1 MGKLERDT
9 VLTWR
14 VVGILLFIV
23 FVVQPAVVYNWLVNG
38 LWGLPIG
45 TWMVILLWCGLTR
58 LIGGELTRKELFTVR
73 IFESTGIMSSGYL
86 FAYLLRN
93 QYFANSEIAVMF
105 GVQKHIPGFFAP
117 LGEAAELS
125 MRLRTFLLPVWV
137 QPILVNILLPIIAI
151 LAMDLTLGLIS
162 YEMYGVEEKLEFPY
176 ASWDAATIDVLIDRE
191 PLRYRALIL
200 SILAGIVYAIITY
213 GFTIV
218 FGIPMFMPRIIFDLT
233 HIVENILPGACF
245 AFSTDALMYVPG
257 LILPLKVTT
266 LQLIGSIGLYV
277 LGNHIITIKDM
288 WPLECKWKPGQGVL
302 WNFNSS
308 TLYFW
313 NSFALG
319 WGLVASILPLT
330 VHYKSFLRS
339 LKRVI
344 TTIRIG
350 GGTMKSLITIYG
362 VFTVIVVILINTLTR
377 GFPIPILLFFLVGMS
392 FLMTMLQTHSAGISV
407 GFTVPYLRE
416 AMIFYSGYRNID
428 IWFIPGN
435 VMVSQGGSSIAQ
447 QLRIADL
454 LGVSRSEYIKVYVM
468 TILLG
473 LLGSFISV
481 SLFWSAAEIP
491 GHAYPYTITGW
502 PVEAMNFWMWQEW
515 LWTGYLFRENWIKLG
530 ALISAITYAVGE
542 FVFHYPSMPVAMMI
556 GMLLPPYNIF
566 GMFVGSLLSRLIS
579 RYVRVWSRIKGYV
592 FMGFIIGD
600 GSVSTII
607 QVMALIGRAIWLKP
621 Y

>member
-1 MGKLERDT
+1 MARVGKET

-14 VVGILLFIV
+14 VIGILLFII
-23 FVVQPAVVYNWLVNG
+23 FVIQPAVVYNWLVSG

-58 LIGGELTRKELFTVR
+58 LIGGELTKKELFTVR

-93 QYFANSEIAVMF
+93 QYFANSEIAILF

-125 MRLRTFLLPVWV
+125 MRLRTFLLPVWI
-137 QPILVNILLPIIAI
+137 QPILVNVILPIAAV
-151 LAMDLTLGLIS
+151 LAMDLTLGLLS

-176 ASWDAATIDVLIDRE
+176 ASWDAATIEVLISRE
-191 PLRYRALIL
+191 PIRYRALII
-200 SILAGIVYAIITY
+200 SIIAGVVYAMITY
-213 GFTIV
+213 GFATI
-218 FGIPMFMPRIIFDLT
+218 GLAPRVLYDLT
-233 HIVENILPGACF
+233 YIIENSFPGACF
-245 AFSTDALMYVPG
+245 AISTDALMYMPG
-257 LILPLKVTT
+257 LILPLKVTL
-266 LQLIGSIGLYV
+266 LQLIGSISLYMI
-277 LGNHIITIKDM
+277 GNHIITIKNM
-288 WPLECKWKPGQGVL
+288 WPPECTYKPGLGIL

-319 WGLVASILPLT
+319 WGLVASILPLI
-330 VHYKSFLRS
+330 VHYKLFVRS
-339 LKRVI
+339 LKRI
-344 TTIRIG
+344 TTMIRTQGRGGPIRI
-350 GGTMKSLITIYG
+350 LILVY
-362 VFTVIVVILINTLTR
+362 VLFVIMVVALISILTK

-392 FLMTMLQTHSAGISV
+392 FLMTMLQTHSAGISI

-416 AMIFYSGYRNID
+416 AMIFYSGYRNMD
-428 IWFIPGN
+428 IWFIPSN
-435 VMVSQGGSSIAQ
+435 IMVSQGGSNIAQ
-447 QLRIADL
+447 QLRIADI
-454 LGVSRSEYIKVYVM
+454 LGVSRSEYIKVYVL

-502 PVEAMNFWMWQEW
+502 PVEAMNFWMWQKW
-515 LWTGYLFRENWIKLG
+515 LWTGYLFREEWIKLG
-530 ALISAITYAVGE
+530 AVLSAVTYAIGE

-556 GMLLPPYNIF
+556 GMLLPPYNIL
-566 GMFVGSLLSRLIS
+566 GMFIGSLISALIS
-579 RYVRVWSRIKGYV
+579 RYVKVWDRIKGYV

-607 QVMALIGRAIWLKP
+607 QVLTLIGKAIWLKP